1 MDSVL
6 DRMVVKLL
14 NRYCLVYLVLVLS
27 LSSPW
32 IGFMF
37 HAFPS
42 FLLMALYPYLHIYLR
57 AYFRSEWLTMSDLD
71 RFI

>member
-6 DRMVVKLL
+6 DRTVVKLL
-14 NRYCLVYLVLVLS
+14 NRYCLVYRVLVLS
-27 LSSPW
+27 LFILSSPW

-42 FLLMALYPYLHIYLR
+42 FLLMVLYPYLPWSVL
-57 AYFRSEWLTMSDLD
+57 SL
-71 RFI
+71 